1 MYDAATM
8 TTTGE
13 ELIGGQLGRYR
24 IVDLIG
30 RGGMAFVYQGVL
42 DGPLG
47 FSRPVAIKQI
57 RTDTPDSDEKLV
69 RALVNEARLGGQ
81 LSHPNVV
88 DVLEFGELSGSFY
101 IVMEYVDGLPLSSV
115 LARCRERD
123 VTLPH
128 KVVLEILAH
137 VAGGLAYAHEL
148 PDADGNTVGLIHR
161 DLKPA
166 NILISRSGTAMVA
179 DFGLAKSDTNLFQST
194 SVEVKGTPAYMSP
207 EQVTCKPL
215 APASDLFSLGAIV
228 YEMLRGEP
236 LFAADNM
243 LAVVHKVA
251 QVPMV
256 EELRWVHST
265 APALADLVEQMVAKD
280 PQERP
285 ASARLVAQEAQE
297 LLRGFP
303 AQVNLADFMAWLGDE
318 AGTADSMPS
327 AGEYSP
333 PTPTVEPTVT
343 DEWETNVYRPESVT
357 TEQQVPPRRAWIWG
371 TLTACALLTVAAVM
385 GWQWTRG
392 TPPRDPA
399 AAVTVPADG
408 TEPATAA
415 VDVTPAPVEA
425 PTAGEAVDPDAAE
438 PTPAVVDPTETAV
451 EPVEP
456 EDGATPTPALPG
468 PAVSA
473 EASLIIDCRPW
484 CDRISVDGDEWG
496 ASPQLHRRVAVGSHD
511 VYLRAAAGGTTS
523 VRVEVG
529 EDGAKVCWDFE
540 RNQRCEGI

>member
-1 MYDAATM
+1 M
-8 TTTGE
+8 TQTGE

-47 FSRPVAIKQI
+47 FSRQVAIKQI

-69 RALVNEARLGGQ
+69 QALVNEARLGGQ

-88 DVLEFGELSGSFY
+88 DVLEFGELSGSFF
-101 IVMEYVDGLPLSSV
+101 IVMEYVDGLPLSAV
-115 LARCRERD
+115 LARCRDRG

-128 KVVLEILAH
+128 KVVLEIFAD

-148 PDADGNTVGLIHR
+148 PDEAGNVVGLIHR

-215 APASDLFSLGAIV
+215 TEASDLFSLGAIL

-256 EELRWVHST
+256 EEMRWIRST
-265 APALADLVEQMVAKD
+265 APALADLVDHLVRKD
-280 PQERP
+280 PAERP
-285 ASARLVAQEAQE
+285 ESARAVAQEAQE

-303 AQVNLADFMAWLGDE
+303 ASVTLADFMAWLGDE
-318 AGTADSMPS
+318 DGTADSMPS
-327 AGEYSP
+327 AGEYAP
-333 PTPTVEPTVT
+333 PTPTVESTVT
-343 DEWETNVYRPESVT
+343 DEWQTHVYRPDTVGEEPVA
-357 TEQQVPPRRAWIWG
+357 PPRRAWIWG
-371 TLTACALLTVAAVM
+371 LLAACALLAVAAVI
-385 GWQWTRG
+385 GWQWSRG
-392 TPPRDPA
+392 WGPLD
-399 AAVTVPADG
+399 ADG
-408 TEPATAA
+408 GTATA
-415 VDVTPAPVEA
+415 
-425 PTAGEAVDPDAAE
+425 TASE
-438 PTPAVVDPTETAV
+438 PTPPPRRGGEATVEGGVGDVADGGGAEDGTDVVDPTGFQA
-451 EPVEP
+451 
-456 EDGATPTPALPG
+456 GAEGGSTPTPAPPDV
-468 PAVSA
+468 PAVG
-473 EASLIIDCRPW
+473 EAALIIDCRPW
-484 CDRISVDGDEWG
+484 CDRIAVDGDEWG
-496 ASPQLHRRVAVGSHD
+496 ASPQLHRRVAVGSHE
-511 VYLRAAAGGTTS
+511 VFLRAAAGGTTS
-523 VRVEVG
+523 VRVDVDG
-529 EDGAKVCWDFE
+529 DGAKVCWDFE
-540 RNQRCEGI
+540 REQQCEGL